1 MVRTLCLAL
10 TLSIATLASLS
21 VPPSTACA
29 QESSELRREARR
41 LFNRGLMLA
50 RADRWADALLAFR
63 RSAELVPRASTSYN
77 IANAL
82 YRLDKPVEA
91 LAELDRYD
99 AMPTV
104 KNDRTAQKRGADLRR
119 LLKEDVALV
128 SLAVAP
134 AGASVFIDGRL
145 VTELNI
151 DGRVQLNPG
160 LHAVRV
166 TRQGYLSYEGE
177 LRAVRGSRIFHR
189 IQLKPATA
197 VASPTSTGLPSSLS
211 FEAAATSRS
220 ASSKV
225 DTERKPFVKRPGFWI
240 LIGAIAAAGV
250 GAGVAVAVV
259 RRNDGGPQCGTTG
272 SCATAQG
279 LSLTF

>member
-1 MVRTLCLAL
+1 M
-10 TLSIATLASLS
+10 
-21 VPPSTACA
+21 
-29 QESSELRREARR
+29 
-41 LFNRGLMLA
+41 FNRGVALA
-50 RADRWADALLAFR
+50 RTDRWADALLAFR

-82 YRLDKPVEA
+82 YRLDQPVEA

-104 KNDRTAQKRGADLRR
+104 KNDRVARTRGNDLRR
-119 LLKEDVALV
+119 LVKEDVALV

-145 VTELNI
+145 VTELDI

-177 LRAVRGSRIFHR
+177 LRTKRGSRVFHR
-189 IQLKPATA
+189 IELKPATA
-197 VASPTSTGLPSSLS
+197 IASPSSAGLPSSVS
-211 FEAAATSRS
+211 FEAAPMSNRT
-220 ASSKV
+220 SSKE
-225 DTERKPFVKRPGFWI
+225 DRERKPFVKRPGFWI
-240 LIGAIAAAGV
+240 LMGAIAAAGV

-259 RRNDGGPQCGTTG
+259 RRNDGSPQCGTTG
-272 SCATAQG
+272 SCATPQG